1 MKLYLKFA
9 VQVFFAGVAA
19 VVAALVDDRFDAVE
33 WIDVGIYVVA
43 AISVLGAGELPA
55 GVWSH
60 MKAYVAAAG
69 TVLVALITFTTDGV
83 VTQSEWLQLALGVA
97 ATLGVAFVPGP
108 KVVPATPPLV
118 R

>member
-19 VVAALVDDRFDAVE
+19 VVAALVDDRFDTLE

-43 AISVLGAGELPA
+43 AVGVLGAGELPA

-60 MKAYVAAAG
+60 MKTYVAAAATG
-69 TVLVALITFTTDGV
+69 LVALQTFTTDGM
-83 VTQSEWLQLALGVA
+83 VTQSEGLQIILGIA
-97 ATLGVAFVPGP
+97 ATLGVAFLPGP
-108 KVVPATPPLV
+108 KVVPAGTTV
-118 R
+118 AR